1 MFRVIPLSLCK
12 KSLLRFTVT
21 AKANAHSAAPATSGH
36 SEVAEQFNR
45 IDVYPRIGSREI
57 VGFGRNG
64 EPTYFDSP
72 DCPCPAVRW
81 SEDSAEIKQL
91 REKAK
96 GDWSNLTL
104 AEKKTCKLYFINDD
118 VTLLNYFLR

>member
-1 MFRVIPLSLCK
+1 MFKVISSSVCK
-12 KSLLRFTVT
+12 KSLTRFSIVAQAHTAAATPAAAHGHHAVT
-21 AKANAHSAAPATSGH
+21 FKQA
-36 SEVAEQFNR
+36 
-45 IDVYPRIGSREI
+45 DVYPRVGNREI

-81 SEDSAEIKQL
+81 REETPEIKAL

-96 GDWSNLTL
+96 GDWSNMTV
-104 AEKKTCKLYFINDD
+104 AEKKACNF
-118 VTLLNYFLR
+118 